1 MWIGIHRQS
10 SAACL
15 NPHAHT
21 NRTQKKQRTENNIR
35 TDKHSITLCHCRG
48 DTTHTPWQ
56 EASRVRVNVRHF
68 QPAWTWYT
76 LRVITSD
83 RQRTQRR

>member
-21 NRTQKKQRTENNIR
+21 NRKQKNNERRIIS
-35 TDKHSITLCHCRG
+35 DKHSITQTHSVTVALLSRRY
-48 DTTHTPWQ
+48 DTHTAWQ
-56 EASRVRVNVRHF
+56 AG
-68 QPAWTWYT
+68 
-76 LRVITSD
+76 
-83 RQRTQRR
+83 

>member
-21 NRTQKKQRTENNIR
+21 NRTQKKYNDQRTENNISR
-35 TDKHSITLCHCRG
+35 QTLYHTLSLSRRY
-48 DTTHTPWQ
+48 DTHTV
-56 EASRVRVNVRHF
+56 ASRVRVKVRHS
-68 QPAWTWYT
+68 A
-76 LRVITSD
+76 RVDVVLS
-83 RQRTQRR
+83 RNNVASLH